1 MIEESKRREKGT
13 KVFLRSSDRSFL
25 DSGENLIVTGKNSPL
40 LHAESAALLNATKLR
55 TRISDEVGMISPN
68 ALRSVK
74 DLKRI
79 MGLNSTS
86 LDPKEILNALASSAV
101 LENNAHRCLKALNK
115 MRGCEMHTTH
125 LMTRA
130 LRQREDSKPDG
141 PSPDNRC

>member
-1 MIEESKRREKGT
+1 
-13 KVFLRSSDRSFL
+13 
-25 DSGENLIVTGKNSPL
+25 
-40 LHAESAALLNATKLR
+40 
-55 TRISDEVGMISPN
+55 
-68 ALRSVK
+68 
-74 DLKRI
+74 
-79 MGLNSTS
+79 